1 MLLKNTLNSKLIFPH
16 SSIEYD
22 FLKLKKIHFN
32 NIIVSLFLACQMV
45 LVDLLVSLMSSQT
58 CSEELTLLLRIFL
71 EKTPCTVC
79 VDWHI
84 AKVRGLMKKIRQ
96 KRIFLCLR
104 ILGNK
109 KMHSNVWTDQSKYNL
124 VVEIVP
130 SQDWKRKEEMRGVL
144 KDVLVL
150 GTLFSTRNQES
161 SQGDWH
167 CAYGWQNN
175 NTVEFKAILL
185 KLWGISLFWECFSSR
200 NCFQKCPRLV
210 GMMLESTPCV
220 GYTAEITVGFCES
233 VEKYK
238 WKKKKLLR
246 SVK

>member
-22 FLKLKKIHFN
+22 FLKLKEIHFN

-109 KMHSNVWTDQSKYNL
+109 KMHSNV
-124 VVEIVP
+124 
-130 SQDWKRKEEMRGVL
+130 
-144 KDVLVL
+144 
-150 GTLFSTRNQES
+150 
-161 SQGDWH
+161 
-167 CAYGWQNN
+167 
-175 NTVEFKAILL
+175 
-185 KLWGISLFWECFSSR
+185 
-200 NCFQKCPRLV
+200 
-210 GMMLESTPCV
+210 
-220 GYTAEITVGFCES
+220 
-233 VEKYK
+233 
-238 WKKKKLLR
+238 
-246 SVK
+246 